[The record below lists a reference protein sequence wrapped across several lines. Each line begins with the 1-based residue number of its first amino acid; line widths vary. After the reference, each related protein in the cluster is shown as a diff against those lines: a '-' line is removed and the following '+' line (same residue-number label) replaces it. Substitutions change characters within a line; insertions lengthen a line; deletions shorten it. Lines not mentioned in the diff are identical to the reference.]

1 MARRSDHTR
10 EELRELVIN
19 TSIDIIETEGLQAL
33 TARKIASVIGYSP
46 GTIYNLF
53 PSMDALCLIIN
64 GMTIDALNDA
74 LNDPACNKQ
83 TASPADNMKAM
94 ARQYLDFAARHKER
108 WMMLFSYK
116 LPDGKDVPV
125 WFQEKVAALFAP
137 LERILTPLYG
147 ADTKNCKLAAR
158 TLWASVHGICFVEQT
173 GKMPIVIG
181 SSSGEAMTSTLIDN
195 FVAGIQG

>member
-10 EELRELVIN
+10 DELRELVIN
-19 TSIDIIETEGLQAL
+19 TSIDIIQTDGFQAL
-33 TARKIASVIGYSP
+33 TARKIAGIIGYSP

-64 GMTIDALNDA
+64 GMTIDALNET
-74 LNDPACNKQ
+74 LNDPACNKVD
-83 TASPADNMKAM
+83 ASPAENMKAM
-94 ARQYLDFAARHKER
+94 ARQYLDFAAQNKER
-108 WMMLFSYK
+108 WMMLFAYK
-116 LPDGKDVPV
+116 LPEGEDVPV

-137 LERILTPLYG
+137 LERILTPLY
-147 ADTKNCKLAAR
+147 KNDAKACKLAAR

-195 FVAGIQG
+195 FVAGI

>member
-10 EELRELVIN
+10 DELRELVIN
-19 TSIDIIETEGLQAL
+19 TSIDIIQTDGFQAL
-33 TARKIASVIGYSP
+33 TARKIAGIIGYSP

-64 GMTIDALNDA
+64 GMTIDALNEM
-74 LNDPACNKQ
+74 LNDPACNKD

-94 ARQYLDFAARHKER
+94 ARRYLDFAAQNKAR
-108 WMMLFSYK
+108 WMMLFAYK
-116 LPDGKDVPV
+116 LPEGEDVPV

-137 LERILTPLYG
+137 LERILTPLY
-147 ADTKNCKLAAR
+147 KNDAKACKLAAR

-181 SSSGEAMTSTLIDN
+181 SSSGEAMTSILIDN
-195 FVAGIQG
+195 FVAGI